1 MIKVQDLGIKTC
13 KYFSDS
19 YLTVSSIENYQKVA
33 NKQDLKEGGLLK
45 VEPEGKPIVLAMVEG
60 RVYAIDAVCTHQ
72 GGPLEE
78 GKLEGN
84 NLTCPWHY
92 AVFDVRT
99 GNVSDKTV
107 WATSLDSYPVQ
118 VDESSGDISINVRGG
133 KAQQQGKAGESGSK
147 GNEEDLDR
155 KFYEEEERKVPD
167 GSKLYLQLLEK
178 EKFEGTDIMTFK
190 LDRSGGKAMQGYSA
204 GQFAYFKLDGVVGDA
219 KGPIRHFSLA
229 SSPTEQD
236 FIMIS
241 TRIRDTPYKQKLASL
256 EKGAKILA
264 WGPEGEFIL
273 HKDNSKPAVLLSG
286 GIGVTPFRSMI
297 KYATD
302 ERLPLKMVVFD
313 SNRDAGNILY
323 KTEFDRWAKENR
335 NLKVVYT
342 ITEED
347 KQDSSWAGERGR
359 INKEMI
365 AKYLS
370 SDEISNATF
379 YICGPPGMLHAMQK
393 LLKEELQIPK
403 DRIKV
408 EEFTGY

>member
-1 MIKVQDLGIKTC
+1 V
-13 KYFSDS
+13 
-19 YLTVSSIENYQKVA
+19 
-33 NKQDLKEGGLLK
+33 
-45 VEPEGKPIVLAMVEG
+45 
-60 RVYAIDAVCTHQ
+60 Q
-72 GGPLEE
+72 GGKD
-78 GKLEGN
+78 KL
-84 NLTCPWHY
+84 
-92 AVFDVRT
+92 
-99 GNVSDKTV
+99 
-107 WATSLDSYPVQ
+107 
-118 VDESSGDISINVRGG
+118 
-133 KAQQQGKAGESGSK
+133 QGAEVKSESK
-147 GNEEDLDR
+147 GNKEDSDR

-178 EKFEGTDIMTFK
+178 EKLEGTDIMTFK
-190 LDRSGGKAMQGYSA
+190 LDKLGGRAMQGYSA

-241 TRIRDTPYKQKLASL
+241 TRIRDTPYKQKMASL

-273 HKDNSKPAVLLSG
+273 HKDYSKPAVLLSG
-286 GIGVTPFRSMI
+286 GIGVTPFRSMV

-302 ERLPLKMVVFD
+302 RRLPLKITMFD

-323 KTEFDRWAKENR
+323 KTEFDRWAKENK

-342 ITEED
+342 ITEEE
-347 KQDSSWAGERGR
+347 KQDSNWAGERGR

-370 SDEISNATF
+370 NDEITSAVF
-379 YICGPPGMLHAMQK
+379 YICGPPGMLRAMQK

>member
-1 MIKVQDLGIKTC
+1 M
-13 KYFSDS
+13 
-19 YLTVSSIENYQKVA
+19 SSVENYQKVA
-33 NKQDLKEGGLLK
+33 NKKDLKEGGLLK
-45 VEPEGKPIVLAMVEG
+45 VEPEGKPIVLAMVGG

-78 GKLEGN
+78 GNLEGN

-92 AVFDVRT
+92 AVFDVRS
-99 GNVSDKTV
+99 GNVSDKTG
-107 WATSLDSYPVQ
+107 WATDLDSYPVQ
-118 VDESSGDISINVRGG
+118 VDESSGDISVNAGS
-133 KAQQQGKAGESGSK
+133 KAQQQGKAGSESKS
-147 GNEEDLDR
+147 GNEDSDR

-167 GSKLYLQLLEK
+167 DSKLYLQLLEK
-178 EKFEGTDIMTFK
+178 EKLEGTDIMTFK
-190 LDRSGGKAMQGYSA
+190 LDRLGGKALQGYSA
-204 GQFAYFKLDGVVGDA
+204 GQFAYFKLEGVVDDA

-236 FIMIS
+236 FILIS

-286 GIGVTPFRSMI
+286 GIGVTPFRSMT

-302 ERLPLKMVVFD
+302 ERLPLKIVMFD

-323 KTEFDRWAKENR
+323 KTEFDRWVGEKK

-342 ITEED
+342 ITEEE

-365 AKYLS
+365 ARYLS
-370 SDEISNATF
+370 NDEISNAVF
-379 YICGPPGMLHAMQK
+379 YVCGPPGMLQAMQK

-403 DRIKV
+403 DRIKL

>member
-1 MIKVQDLGIKTC
+1 
-13 KYFSDS
+13 
-19 YLTVSSIENYQKVA
+19 
-33 NKQDLKEGGLLK
+33 
-45 VEPEGKPIVLAMVEG
+45 
-60 RVYAIDAVCTHQ
+60 
-72 GGPLEE
+72 
-78 GKLEGN
+78 
-84 NLTCPWHY
+84 
-92 AVFDVRT
+92 
-99 GNVSDKTV
+99 
-107 WATSLDSYPVQ
+107 
-118 VDESSGDISINVRGG
+118 
-133 KAQQQGKAGESGSK
+133 
-147 GNEEDLDR
+147 
-155 KFYEEEERKVPD
+155 
-167 GSKLYLQLLEK
+167 
-178 EKFEGTDIMTFK
+178 
-190 LDRSGGKAMQGYSA
+190 MQGYSA
-204 GQFAYFKLDGVVGDA
+204 GQFAYFKLEGVVSDA
-219 KGPIRHFSLA
+219 KGPIRHFSHA

-264 WGPEGEFIL
+264 WSPEGEFIL

-323 KTEFDRWAKENR
+323 KSEFDQWAKENG

-347 KQDSSWAGERGR
+347 KRESSGAGEHGR

-370 SDEISNATF
+370 SNEISNAIF
-379 YICGPPGMLHAMQK
+379 YLCGPPGMLQAIQK
-393 LLKEELQIPK
+393 LLKEGLQIPK